1 MDKNEYVF
9 LKWGLVVGSFNKQSG
24 NSDVQPGLEIVDIKS
39 YEFIPTQ
46 FEAFAKIKYLKASC
60 SNCKLFQYVKSIS
73 ISKFHLL
80 KTIKSLQTF
89 RIR

>member
-46 FEAFAKIKYLKASC
+46 FEAFAKIKYLKAS
-60 SNCKLFQYVKSIS
+60 
-73 ISKFHLL
+73 
-80 KTIKSLQTF
+80 SLIW
-89 RIR
+89 RIF